1 MKKLLCTAIA
11 LILVVSFARAQ
22 SSGSLSVPQMA
33 SIWVDGKGQVK
44 AIPEIMN
51 VNLTIRLSDKDYTL
65 CSQKTLYAMEE
76 AVRQL
81 VEAGVDKN
89 LISNEGLNVSKN
101 MDMSC
106 EEKAKT
112 EDLFDGS
119 ISVCVKCKFDAKIVS
134 KVYDASLIIKDLKNF
149 SINYS
154 FSDEQ
159 MSKLK
164 EQALDL
170 AVKNAIENAQ
180 ILATS
185 SGVRL
190 GSIQFI
196 NSTNDSYRENEY
208 DRYAQA
214 RTIDFSPKEKT
225 LSRSVLILYNI
236 KNSNK

>member
-11 LILVVSFARAQ
+11 LILVVSFARAE
-22 SSGSLSVPQMA
+22 SPSGLTVPPMA

-51 VNLTIRLSDKDYTL
+51 FNLSLKVSDKDYTL

-89 LISNEGLNVSKN
+89 LISNEGLNVTKN
-101 MDMSC
+101 VDFSC
-106 EEKAKT
+106 EDKVKT
-112 EDLFDGS
+112 EDLFDGR
-119 ISVCVKCKFDAKIVS
+119 ITVCVKCKFDAKIVS
-134 KVYDASLIIKDLKNF
+134 KVYDASMMIKNIKDF

-164 EQALDL
+164 QQALDL

-185 SGVRL
+185 SGVQL
-190 GSIQFI
+190 GNIQFI
-196 NSTNDSYRENEY
+196 NSSTNPRESDYE
-208 DRYAQA
+208 RYNQEK
-214 RTIDFSPKEKT
+214 TIDFSPKEKS
-225 LSRSVLILYNI
+225 LSRSVQILYNI
-236 KNSNK
+236 KYSNK